1 MISFRIKG
9 TAVRIGFSFLVFNA
23 LIFLLRESSQVCAFY
38 AACIFH
44 ECGHLTALWLT
55 GSSPSYIVFGCTG
68 IRIGV
73 RGNGA
78 VSVLRSLIV
87 LLAGP
92 AANVTVYF
100 ITKLTDCG
108 GELAL
113 LNLTAAAYNMLPY
126 RSLDGGAAI
135 ALFTEGRPFESAAEI
150 LLTVLRLLIAAA
162 AALAVWKYGM
172 TALPLLIAA
181 AAPLI
186 LRDV

>member
-1 MISFRIKG
+1 M
-9 TAVRIGFSFLVFNA
+9 
-23 LIFLLRESSQVCAFY
+23 
-38 AACIFH
+38 
-44 ECGHLTALWLT
+44 
-55 GSSPSYIVFGCTG
+55 
-68 IRIGV
+68 
-73 RGNGA
+73 
-78 VSVLRSLIV
+78 
-87 LLAGP
+87 
-92 AANVTVYF
+92 TVYF

-150 LLTVLRLLIAAA
+150 LLTVLRLLIASAT
-162 AALAVWKYGM
+162 ALAVWKYGM